1 MWYNGISEGQN
12 TPADTE
18 SAHGAVSPK
27 RKANGA
33 AALSRNGESIAM
45 ENQVSK
51 EKITNVVA
59 YIRVSTDGQVGEDK
73 FGLESQR
80 EQIIDYCR
88 RNDMNIVKW

>member
-1 MWYNGISEGQN
+1 
-12 TPADTE
+12 
-18 SAHGAVSPK
+18 
-27 RKANGA
+27 
-33 AALSRNGESIAM
+33 M

-73 FGLESQR
+73 FGLEAQR

-88 RNDMNIVKW
+88 RNDMNIAE